1 MTDDHRQFERRKE
14 DHIKLSLMPENQ
26 TQDLG
31 AYEQIALVHEA
42 IPDINFNEI
51 DISTQRFGKV
61 QAKPFIVSSM
71 TAGHQQAKFI
81 NRHLVEACALSGW
94 GMGVGSQRRELLDPA
109 AAFEWTDLRRDFPK
123 VSLYSNLGIAQ
134 VIITPLDDIRRLTDA
149 LNAEALKPFTA
160 KDVYL
165 TFSTILLSDAA
176 KEAFFKQ
183 FYLSHPLTKEEF
195 NTPETIALY
204 RQFLRNFMIVEGK
217 KSFSDRFAKFTIAL
231 RGENPQ
237 ELVTKLQNF
246 LTVLNQQ
253 TFENLSEIIN
263 KQKAVLISTLE
274 HQLTAEQATAQQK
287 IRDQI
292 QSLEHQLR
300 DLQAYEDDPF
310 TPQQDGPAWIEV
322 KIDNLRAQLKHGAN
336 TPKIRELQGQ
346 VRYYQNLTIDAQKTI
361 VFHIDGAIKTPVV
374 PVLPQPRLTLM
385 VGATSGFLL
394 GILLILFQLAW
405 RKERSLIKPLF
416 EQPA

>member
-1 MTDDHRQFERRKE
+1 MNSQNKFST
-14 DHIKLSLMPENQ
+14 LSLLYFVWQNKRVITLSTLFGLVVGYGYIHYSTPI
-26 TQDLG
+26 
-31 AYEQIALVHEA
+31 YETSVVVTAATEGDIAPL
-42 IPDINFNEI
+42 
-51 DISTQRFGKV
+51 
-61 QAKPFIVSSM
+61 
-71 TAGHQQAKFI
+71 
-81 NRHLVEACALSGW
+81 
-94 GMGVGSQRRELLDPA
+94 
-109 AAFEWTDLRRDFPK
+109 
-123 VSLYSNLGIAQ
+123 NLGRSWA
-134 VIITPLDDIRRLTDA
+134 RLSP
-149 LNAEALKPFTA
+149 LKPFTA

>member
-149 LNAEALKPFTA
+149 LNAEALIIHCNPLQESIQPEGTTEYKGSWHALEILAKNIRLPIIIKETGCGFSRETLERLKNIGISAVDIAGLGGTHWGRIEGHRAVHDPIRFTTA
-160 KDVYL
+160 S
-165 TFSTILLSDAA
+165 TFKNWGIPTPLAVREAAHLHPNYEIWGSGGVQNGLNAA
-176 KEAFFKQ
+176 KLF
-183 FYLSHPLTKEEF
+183 
-195 NTPETIALY
+195 ALGAST
-204 RQFLRNFMIVEGK
+204 VG
-217 KSFSDRFAKFTIAL
+217 FAKPILEPAL
-231 RGENPQ
+231 VSAEQ
-237 ELVTKLQNF
+237 VVEKMLIIEYELRVAMFCTG
-246 LTVLNQQ
+246 
-253 TFENLSEIIN
+253 S
-263 KQKAVLISTLE
+263 AVLTDLR
-274 HQLTAEQATAQQK
+274 QK
-287 IRDQI
+287 V
-292 QSLEHQLR
+292 
-300 DLQAYEDDPF
+300 A
-310 TPQQDGPAWIEV
+310 A
-322 KIDNLRAQLKHGAN
+322 
-336 TPKIRELQGQ
+336 
-346 VRYYQNLTIDAQKTI
+346 
-361 VFHIDGAIKTPVV
+361 
-374 PVLPQPRLTLM
+374 
-385 VGATSGFLL
+385 
-394 GILLILFQLAW
+394 
-405 RKERSLIKPLF
+405 
-416 EQPA
+416 